1 MQINTALAFKGEG
14 NRIRPFQP
22 ITAVLEVP
30 RGIDPV
36 VALEGYIEEKQ
47 YQTSRE
53 FYFASSTDP
62 MESLLERFHKS
73 YIRQELR
80 RCWDLQ
86 SRSSNLRRIL

>member
-1 MQINTALAFKGEG
+1 MQINTALILKGEG
-14 NRIRPFQP
+14 NRIRPFRP
-22 ITAVLEVP
+22 ITAVLEIP

-36 VALEGYIEEKQ
+36 IALEGYIEEKQ
-47 YQTSRE
+47 YQMGRE
-53 FYFASSTDP
+53 FYFVSSTGP

-86 SRSSNLRRIL
+86 SRNSNLRRIL